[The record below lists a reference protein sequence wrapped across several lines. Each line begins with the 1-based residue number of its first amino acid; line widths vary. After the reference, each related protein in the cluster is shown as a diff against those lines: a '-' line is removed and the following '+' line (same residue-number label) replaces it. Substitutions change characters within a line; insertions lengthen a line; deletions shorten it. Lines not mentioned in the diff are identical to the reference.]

1 MILLLLLA
9 RSTTKCGFVVKVN
22 NKINVESPKKQVT
35 IAVPNSN
42 ELRFTVELG
51 WLNQMS
57 GPYLSYSPEFNAIL
71 WLENILFSFK
81 QASTWSITTY
91 VYYTF

>member
-51 WLNQMS
+51 WLNAAVLAGFVLFKECSNVGNKEQKWQFL
-57 GPYLSYSPEFNAIL
+57 PQIK
-71 WLENILFSFK
+71 NIMLHF
-81 QASTWSITTY
+81 
-91 VYYTF
+91 